1 MTAPSDIVTTT
12 ASADSGCARTLAEL
26 LRGRGLPAE
35 TLIAIRNDLHPEHA
49 CSDFRSI
56 ADLETA
62 GVLQMYDRMQDGPR
76 IAHDSCVLS
85 FMALGDGR
93 AKLTSHRRFSMRRPG
108 IAPGDIVYDYDA
120 AHLLHSFIAGAMA
133 PVFYDVADEP
143 GLDDLI
149 GRLVVQWPEPMTQ
162 DIRAA
167 DDAAII
173 VVQGQDG
180 FGRGIDDRHE

>member
-1 MTAPSDIVTTT
+1 MAPPPDRTSAQSATATCIS
-12 ASADSGCARTLAEL
+12 TLADL
-26 LRGRGLPAE
+26 LRSRGLAAKD
-35 TLIAIRNDLHPEHA
+35 LIAIRNDLHPEHT

-56 ADLETA
+56 DDLESA

-85 FMALGDGR
+85 FMALADGR

-108 IAPGDIVYDYDA
+108 IAPGDIIYDYDA
-120 AHLLHSFIAGAMA
+120 AHLLHSFIAGASA

-149 GRLVVQWPEPMTQ
+149 GHLVVQWPEPLAQ

-167 DDAAII
+167 DDAEIT
-173 VVQGQDG
+173 VV
-180 FGRGIDDRHE
+180 RG